1 MMVRKNPTKPS
12 TVMATSPRV
21 TMSHSNGDFILS
33 NWPVE
38 PLVQSLG
45 ASREPSPS
53 WNLKNQ
59 GLGLPLCGPP
69 KASTLHIESDSPI
82 LA

>member
-38 PLVQSLG
+38 LLVQGLRALRVPIVLG
-45 ASREPSPS
+45 
-53 WNLKNQ
+53 
-59 GLGLPLCGPP
+59 
-69 KASTLHIESDSPI
+69 T
-82 LA
+82 